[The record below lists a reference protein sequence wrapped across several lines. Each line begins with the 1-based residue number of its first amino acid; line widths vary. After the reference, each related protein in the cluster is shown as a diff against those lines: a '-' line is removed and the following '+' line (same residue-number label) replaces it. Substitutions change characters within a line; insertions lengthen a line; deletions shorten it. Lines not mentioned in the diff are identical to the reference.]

1 MDIVNIERKVY
12 EKMIDQFNVIA
23 ERVDELCGKGRDKS
37 LQEWLDNT
45 EVCEIL
51 NVSKRT
57 LQNYRDCGKLG
68 YTQIGYKVFYRT
80 EDVEKLLKNERN
92 NNKTR

>member
-1 MDIVNIERKVY
+1 MDIVIIERKVY
-12 EKMIDQFNVIA
+12 EKMIDQFKIIA
-23 ERVDELCGKGRDKS
+23 QRVDRICGKGQDKA

-45 EVCEIL
+45 DVCEIF

-57 LQNYRDCGKLG
+57 LQNYRGSGKLG

-80 EDVEKLLKNERN
+80 EDVENLLKYERDN
-92 NNKTR
+92 ND

>member
-12 EKMIDQFNVIA
+12 EKMIEQFNIIA
-23 ERVDELCGKGRDKS
+23 QRVDNICGKGQDKS

-57 LQNYRDCGKLG
+57 LQNYRDNGKLG
-68 YTQIGYKVFYRT
+68 YTQIGYKVFYKVK
-80 EDVEKLLKNERN
+80 DVEKILKNERN